1 MSTVQKILAAHIAGE
16 SYTRRS
22 ADRMAPTL
30 MLAYPV
36 TGVHTR
42 RTRLRARE
50 LTCMVSATLAALTP
64 AWELGAVMI
73 RVANTG
79 AGMTTVQL
87 LLAGMVGMLDNEP
100 SEIQSLAIPA
110 LILANAATAGHDFST
125 SHLACD
131 FTRIVRAGHEYRVT
145 AKRE

>member
-1 MSTVQKILAAHIAGE
+1 
-16 SYTRRS
+16 
-22 ADRMAPTL
+22 
-30 MLAYPV
+30 
-36 TGVHTR
+36 
-42 RTRLRARE
+42 
-50 LTCMVSATLAALTP
+50 MVSATLAALTP

-79 AGMTTVQL
+79 AGVTTVQL

-100 SEIQSLAIPA
+100 GEIQSLAIPA